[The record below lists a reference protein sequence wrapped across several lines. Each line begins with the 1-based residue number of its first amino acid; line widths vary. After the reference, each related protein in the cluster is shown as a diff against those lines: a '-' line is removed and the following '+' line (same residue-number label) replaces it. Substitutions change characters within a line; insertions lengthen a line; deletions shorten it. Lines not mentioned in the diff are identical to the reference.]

1 MTATAVTSPAAV
13 QLVALAPTFQ
23 LARRSHPRSI
33 RSLFFMITVDSRIAY
48 ELSGSDLEMPQG
60 VAAAV

>member
-1 MTATAVTSPAAV
+1 MTATAVTSTAAV
-13 QLVALAPTFQ
+13 QLVAPIFHFAN
-23 LARRSHPRSI
+23 RSHPRSI

-48 ELSGSDLEMPQG
+48 EPSGSNLEMPLG